1 MYMHVYMQVC
11 MCMHACEY
19 IGCVHVCVGPINIW
33 CCAQPLSTPFLEA
46 IHSLTLKPKAP

>member
-19 IGCVHVCVGPINIW
+19 IGCAYVCVGPINIW
-33 CCAQPLSTPFLEA
+33 CCALSTPFLET